1 MGQRI
6 VIGIQDIGVSI
17 VNDLSREEILFI
29 SLNKSKVVWTEAKKS
44 RVKPLSSETNT
55 QLENLYKAHREQ
67 HEANPDDKQ
76 LLKKTYRSDHY
87 RV

>member
-17 VNDLSREEILFI
+17 VNDLSREEILFM
-29 SLNKSKVVWTEAKKS
+29 SLNKSKTVWAEAKKS
-44 RVKPLSSETNT
+44 RIKPLSSEINT
-55 QLENLYKAHREQ
+55 QIEDLYKVHRAQ
-67 HEANPDDKQ
+67 REANPDDKQ